1 MGDDVLRIKRLTLC
15 AVYTAIGLTI
25 FVLEA
30 QIPPLL
36 PVPGF
41 RLGLSNVVTLLAL
54 VTLGWKEAAAISL
67 VRIVLGN
74 LVTGQVMA
82 LFYSLGGGLLG
93 FLAMALSMR
102 FLKDSQIWVAG
113 ILGAL
118 AHNLGQMLVAVAV
131 ARTPGLFLYLPVLGL
146 CGMVTG
152 AFTGICV
159 QLLKNRRIFK

>member
-1 MGDDVLRIKRLTLC
+1 MMSLRTKRLTLC
-15 AVYTAIGLTI
+15 ALYCAIGLTI

-30 QIPPLL
+30 QIPPFL

-41 RLGLSNVVTLLAL
+41 RLGLSNIVTLLAL

-74 LVTGQVMA
+74 LVTGQGMA
-82 LFYSLGGGLLG
+82 MLYSLGGGLLG
-93 FLAMALSMR
+93 FLAMALSLKV
-102 FLKDSQIWVAG
+102 LKDSQIWAAG

-118 AHNLGQMLVAVAV
+118 GHNLGQMLVAVAV
-131 ARTPGLFLYLPVLGL
+131 AQTPELFLYLPVLLL

-152 AFTGICV
+152 AFTGLCV
-159 QLLKNRRIFK
+159 QLIKNKKLMK